1 MLPVWAL
8 LAAALYALRY
18 RPTQKRLAARLD
30 ALCGMDRV
38 ATAMEFS
45 GDSGVLCRLQRED
58 TADRLE
64 KTDVR
69 ALPMRWP
76 KKALA
81 ACCVLVIGLAS
92 RLPLLGAK
100 TGNTAP
106 ETASM
111 MLDSTTSTTEAKS
124 EAPQM
129 TEETAA
135 EEAPAEAEEAPAEE
149 PAAEN
154 WESGAAG
161 SDAAGNSEA
170 ANVDRALQQS
180 LLETQLGP
188 VTLGMPSEDVLSLLG
203 EPLERT
209 DEFYVCTDK
218 GDYRY
223 VYWNYNLT
231 HDADYLCD
239 VSLQMADLGDGLV
252 LNEIMTFGT
261 SDWALPDGVKNGS
274 TAEEAIAA
282 YPDAQLQYNGVDGSL
297 SAIVLEAGH
306 VHLHILIE
314 NDVVTNI
321 TLGTYYEDPGW
332 VDETSYEEPV
342 YSFASSDIVVYQK
355 ASDGWIS
362 YHMKDKA
369 AKKLEVVLGIED
381 LVPIGQA
388 PEPRYYL
395 DFQNGT
401 IVMLGE
407 DRLSGAVYTCGD
419 LAGLRA
425 AMDEGADPT
434 PYLTLVQMCGFPAGT
449 DEVVLEMSV
458 ACGGLIE

>member
-1 MLPVWAL
+1 MTRQEQQEKFFRAIGYVGDDLIQRADAPVEARRPNTAWVKWA
-8 LAAALYALRY
+8 
-18 RPTQKRLAARLD
+18 
-30 ALCGMDRV
+30 
-38 ATAMEFS
+38 
-45 GDSGVLCRLQRED
+45 
-58 TADRLE
+58 
-64 KTDVR
+64 
-69 ALPMRWP
+69 
-76 KKALA
+76 ALA

-100 TGNTAP
+100 TANTAP

-111 MLDSTTSTTEAKS
+111 MLDSTTATTEAKS

-135 EEAPAEAEEAPAEE
+135 EEAPAEAEEAPAEA
-149 PAAEN
+149 PAEEARAGE
-154 WESGAAG
+154 AG
-161 SDAAGNSEA
+161 SGPRNDTEAECAGAVYDAELAQE
-170 ANVDRALQQS
+170 
-180 LLETQLGP
+180 LLDTTLGP
-188 VTLGMPSEDVLSLLG
+188 VKLGMPSADVRSILGAPKEDRG
-203 EPLERT
+203 
-209 DEFYVCTDK
+209 EFYVCTDK

-223 VYWNYNLT
+223 ATWAYNLSN
-231 HDADYLCD
+231 DPDYICD
-239 VSLQMADLGDGLV
+239 VLLRFADVGDGLV
-252 LNEIMTFGT
+252 LDEIMTFGT
-261 SDWALPDGVKNGS
+261 SDWALPTGIRNGS
-274 TAEEAIAA
+274 SADDVLAA
-282 YPDAQLQYNGVDGSL
+282 YPDAQVQYNGPDGAL
-297 SAIVLEAGH
+297 SAVVFEAGH
-306 VHLHILIE
+306 VHLHIMVE
-314 NDVVTNI
+314 NGGVTNI

-332 VDETSYEEPV
+332 SDETSYEEPV

-401 IVMLGE
+401 VVMLGE

-425 AMDEGADPT
+425 AMEKGEDPA
-434 PYLTLVQMCGFPAGT
+434 PYLTCITVCAFPAGT
-449 DEVVLEMSV
+449 DEAVQELTLES
-458 ACGGLIE
+458 AASKD

>member
-1 MLPVWAL
+1 MTNREQQEKIFRAIGFVGDDLIQRADAPVERQIVKTAWIKWA
-8 LAAALYALRY
+8 
-18 RPTQKRLAARLD
+18 
-30 ALCGMDRV
+30 
-38 ATAMEFS
+38 
-45 GDSGVLCRLQRED
+45 
-58 TADRLE
+58 
-64 KTDVR
+64 
-69 ALPMRWP
+69 
-76 KKALA
+76 ALA

-111 MLDSTTSTTEAKS
+111 MLDSTTATTEAKS

-129 TEETAA
+129 TEEAA
-135 EEAPAEAEEAPAEE
+135 VEEAPAEAEEAPAEE
-149 PAAEN
+149 PSAEN
-154 WESGAAG
+154 RESGAAG
-161 SDAAGNSEA
+161 TDAAGNSEA

-188 VTLGMPSEDVLSLLG
+188 VTLGMPASDVLSLLG
-203 EPLERT
+203 EPLEKS
-209 DEFYVCTDK
+209 DGYYVCTDK
-218 GDYRY
+218 GEYFYAAWRY
-223 VYWNYNLT
+223 NFTN
-231 HDADYLCD
+231 DPD
-239 VSLQMADLGDGLV
+239 VLDVILQMADVGNGLV

-332 VDETSYEEPV
+332 SDETSYEGPV
-342 YSFASSDIVVYQK
+342 YSFVSSDIVVYQK
-355 ASDGWIS
+355 VADGWTS

-369 AKKLEVVLGIED
+369 AKKLEVVLGIQAFT
-381 LVPIGQA
+381 PIDTA

-401 IVMLGE
+401 VVMLGE

-425 AMDEGADPT
+425 AMEKGEDPA
-434 PYLTLVQMCGFPAGT
+434 PYLTCLTVCTFPAGT
-449 DEVVLEMSV
+449 DEAVQELTLES
-458 ACGGLIE
+458 AASKD

>member
-1 MLPVWAL
+1 MTNREQQEKIFRAIGFVGDDLIQRADAPVERQSIHTAWIKWA
-8 LAAALYALRY
+8 
-18 RPTQKRLAARLD
+18 
-30 ALCGMDRV
+30 
-38 ATAMEFS
+38 
-45 GDSGVLCRLQRED
+45 
-58 TADRLE
+58 
-64 KTDVR
+64 
-69 ALPMRWP
+69 
-76 KKALA
+76 ALA

-100 TGNTAP
+100 TESSAP

-111 MLDSTTSTTEAKS
+111 MLDSTTATTEAKS

-135 EEAPAEAEEAPAEE
+135 AEASAEAEEAPAEE

-161 SDAAGNSEA
+161 SDAIGNGEA

-188 VTLGMPSEDVLSLLG
+188 VTLGMPASDVLSLLG
-203 EPLERT
+203 EPLEKS
-209 DEFYVCTDK
+209 DGYYVCTDK
-218 GDYRY
+218 GEYFYAAWRY
-223 VYWNYNLT
+223 NFTN
-231 HDADYLCD
+231 DPD
-239 VSLQMADLGDGLV
+239 VLDVILQMADVGNGLV

-355 ASDGWIS
+355 AADGWIS

-369 AKKLEVVLGIED
+369 TKKLEAVLGIQAFT
-381 LVPIGQA
+381 PIDTA

-401 IVMLGE
+401 VVMLGE
-407 DRLSGAVYTCGD
+407 DRLSGAVYTCED
-419 LAGLRA
+419 LNSFRA
-425 AMDEGADPT
+425 AMEKGEDPA
-434 PYLTLVQMCGFPAGT
+434 PYLTCLTVCTFPAGT
-449 DEVVLEMSV
+449 DEAVQELTLEY
-458 ACGGLIE
+458 AAGE

>member
-1 MLPVWAL
+1 MTNREQQEKIFRAIGFVGDDLIQRADVPVERKTVNTTWIKWA
-8 LAAALYALRY
+8 
-18 RPTQKRLAARLD
+18 
-30 ALCGMDRV
+30 
-38 ATAMEFS
+38 
-45 GDSGVLCRLQRED
+45 
-58 TADRLE
+58 
-64 KTDVR
+64 
-69 ALPMRWP
+69 
-76 KKALA
+76 ALA

-100 TGNTAP
+100 TANTAP

-111 MLDSTTSTTEAKS
+111 MLDSTTATTEAKS

-154 WESGAAG
+154 RESGAAG

-188 VTLGMPSEDVLSLLG
+188 VTLGMPASDVLSLLG
-203 EPLERT
+203 EPLEKS
-209 DEFYVCTDK
+209 DGYYVCTDK
-218 GDYRY
+218 GEYLYAAWRY
-223 VYWNYNLT
+223 NFTN
-231 HDADYLCD
+231 DPD
-239 VSLQMADLGDGLV
+239 VLDVILQMADVGNGLV

-332 VDETSYEEPV
+332 SDETSYEGPV

-355 ASDGWIS
+355 AADGWIS

-369 AKKLEVVLGIED
+369 AKKLEAVLGIQAFT
-381 LVPIGQA
+381 PIDTA

-401 IVMLGE
+401 VVMLGE
-407 DRLSGAVYTCGD
+407 DRLSGAVYTCED
-419 LAGLRA
+419 LSSLRA
-425 AMDEGADPT
+425 AMEKGEDPA
-434 PYLTLVQMCGFPAGT
+434 PYLTCITVCTFPAGT
-449 DEVVLEMSV
+449 DEAVQELTLES
-458 ACGGLIE
+458 AAGE

>member
-1 MLPVWAL
+1 MTNREQQEKLFRAIGFVGDDLIQRADAPVERKTVNTTWVKWA
-8 LAAALYALRY
+8 
-18 RPTQKRLAARLD
+18 
-30 ALCGMDRV
+30 
-38 ATAMEFS
+38 
-45 GDSGVLCRLQRED
+45 
-58 TADRLE
+58 
-64 KTDVR
+64 
-69 ALPMRWP
+69 
-76 KKALA
+76 ALA

-100 TGNTAP
+100 TANTAP

-111 MLDSTTSTTEAKS
+111 MLDSTTATTEAKS

-154 WESGAAG
+154 RESGAAG
-161 SDAAGNSEA
+161 TDAAGNSEA

-188 VTLGMPSEDVLSLLG
+188 VTLGMPASDVLSLLG
-203 EPLERT
+203 EPLEKS
-209 DEFYVCTDK
+209 DGDYVCTDK
-218 GDYRY
+218 GEYFYAAWRY
-223 VYWNYNLT
+223 NFTN
-231 HDADYLCD
+231 DPD
-239 VSLQMADLGDGLV
+239 VLDVILQMADVGNGLV

-321 TLGTYYEDPGW
+321 TLGTYYEDPSW
-332 VDETSYEEPV
+332 SDETSYEEPV

-369 AKKLEVVLGIED
+369 AKKLEVVLGVEE
-381 LVPIGQA
+381 LAPIDKA

-401 IVMLGE
+401 VVMLGE
-407 DRLSGAVYTCGD
+407 DRLSGAVYTCED
-419 LAGLRA
+419 LSSFRA
-425 AMDEGADPT
+425 AMEKGEDPA
-434 PYLTLVQMCGFPAGT
+434 PYLTCITVCTFPAGT
-449 DEVVLEMSV
+449 DEAVQELTLES
-458 ACGGLIE
+458 AASKD

>member
-1 MLPVWAL
+1 MTNREQQEKLFRAIGFVGDDLIQRADAPVERQIVKTAWIKWA
-8 LAAALYALRY
+8 
-18 RPTQKRLAARLD
+18 
-30 ALCGMDRV
+30 
-38 ATAMEFS
+38 
-45 GDSGVLCRLQRED
+45 
-58 TADRLE
+58 
-64 KTDVR
+64 
-69 ALPMRWP
+69 
-76 KKALA
+76 ALA

-100 TGNTAP
+100 TESSAP

-111 MLDSTTSTTEAKS
+111 MLDSTTATTEAKS

-149 PAAEN
+149 PAEEARAGE
-154 WESGAAG
+154 AG
-161 SDAAGNSEA
+161 SGPRNDTEAECAGAVYDAELAQE
-170 ANVDRALQQS
+170 
-180 LLETQLGP
+180 LLDTTLGP
-188 VTLGMPSEDVLSLLG
+188 VKLGMPSADVRSILGAPKEDRG
-203 EPLERT
+203 
-209 DEFYVCTDK
+209 EFYVCTDK

-223 VYWNYNLT
+223 ATWAYNLSN
-231 HDADYLCD
+231 DPDYICD
-239 VSLQMADLGDGLV
+239 VLLRFADVGDGLV
-252 LNEIMTFGT
+252 LDEIMTFGT
-261 SDWALPDGVKNGS
+261 SDWALPTGIRDGSSADDVL
-274 TAEEAIAA
+274 AA
-282 YPDAQLQYNGVDGSL
+282 YPDAQVQYNGPDGAL
-297 SAIVLEAGH
+297 SAVVFEAGH
-306 VHLHILIE
+306 VHLHIMVE
-314 NDVVTNI
+314 NGGVTNI

-369 AKKLEVVLGIED
+369 AKKLEVVLGIQNFT
-381 LVPIGQA
+381 PIDTA

-401 IVMLGE
+401 VVMLGE

-425 AMDEGADPT
+425 AMEKGEDPA
-434 PYLTLVQMCGFPAGT
+434 PYLTCITVCAFPAGT
-449 DEVVLEMSV
+449 DEAVQELTLES
-458 ACGGLIE
+458 AASKD